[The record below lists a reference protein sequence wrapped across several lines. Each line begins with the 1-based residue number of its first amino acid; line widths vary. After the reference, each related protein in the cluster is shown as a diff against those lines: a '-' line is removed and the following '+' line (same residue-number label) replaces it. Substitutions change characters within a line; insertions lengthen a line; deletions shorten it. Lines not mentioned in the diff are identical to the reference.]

1 MRWAAECGP
10 ATAALVEAILTT
22 RRHPEQGFRACLGVM
37 RLGKE
42 YGAERL
48 EAACA
53 RALALAA
60 PSFRSVQSILRH
72 GLDRRPPPGADATG
86 SLPTAHENIRGAD
99 YYH

>member
-1 MRWAAECGP
+1 MRSRHRRTRGGVPCHPP
-10 ATAALVEAILTT
+10 APGAGLARLLRRDALKAW
-22 RRHPEQGFRACLGVM
+22 
-37 RLGKE
+37 E

-53 RALALAA
+53 RALAIAA
-60 PSFRSVQSILRH
+60 PSFRSVHSILRH
-72 GLDRRPPPGADATG
+72 GLDRRPLPGEDATG